1 MGWKV
6 MNQTMRNNYRMGGY
20 LLLAVGLINWRYQN
34 DDAGIASR
42 SLLIVIPG
50 VIIVAMTFIKPL
62 DKFLAS
68 RAGMAIVTVVG
79 AALVGLSLLN

>member
-1 MGWKV
+1 

-34 DDAGIASR
+34 ADAGIASR

-50 VIIVAMTFIKPL
+50 VVIVAMTFIKPL

-68 RAGMAIVTVVG
+68 KAGMAIVTAVG
-79 AALVGLSLLN
+79 AVLVGLSFLN

>member
-1 MGWKV
+1 
-6 MNQTMRNNYRMGGY
+6 MNQSMRNNYRMGGY
-20 LLLAVGLINWRYQN
+20 LLLAVGLINWQYQN
-34 DDAGIASR
+34 EDAGIASR

-50 VIIVAMTFIKPL
+50 VIIIAMTFIKPL

-79 AALVGLSLLN
+79 AALVGLSFLN